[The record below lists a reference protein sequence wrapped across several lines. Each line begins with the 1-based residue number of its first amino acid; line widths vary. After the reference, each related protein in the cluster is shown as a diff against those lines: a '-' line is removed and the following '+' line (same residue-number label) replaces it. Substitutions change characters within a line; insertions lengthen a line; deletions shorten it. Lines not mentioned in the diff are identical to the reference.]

1 MDKLEKYVLLFV
13 VVFTF
18 TLLGTFLFG
27 IVWPLPDDG
36 IYETTDIAEYGKIT
50 GNRDNETPKEFVD
63 SFFPQKIEDYFS
75 DVTYHYTATKNDSH
89 AYECYLEFAIED
101 PEIFSSF
108 IEANIDKDKT
118 TVFRYDESFREY
130 SITNQFSLELRTQKE
145 DDSYAILYAV
155 VGKILYSEQDQRV
168 VFWALGMWDG
178 GGTTTKQLGTFFS
191 RFDIDVVD
199 YYYNAYTSPSTEE
212 AGIINAE
219 FYNLDR

>member
-63 SFFPQKIEDYFS
+63 SFFPKKIEDYFS